1 MIVELVSLVRWE
13 WFKLRYRWMPWVLLA
28 VLVLVT
34 QLFIWGAFF
43 AFRDTQEARDIVFGS
58 TALDGTAVDFD
69 CNDVLAGDIPEGAQV
84 PSPDE
89 EMGRRMLED
98 CQEWKAVQQEELG
111 DLYSLITPPGSAGFA
126 VGAGQTIGL
135 ILVAILTASVIGTEH
150 GWGTVRPVLVRGVRR
165 WYMLASRLA
174 MVAIAFAG
182 ALVVIGVLGLVSGL
196 AAGALASGTEGLES
210 IYSWGDGLEVYAKA
224 WFSVLPYG
232 ALVAL
237 VAVVTRSSAAGL
249 GVGLGYYF
257 LEQTAVAILLALF
270 DWFQGVADYLLVYN
284 ISAFMG
290 GGAGDE
296 GGNGSITFG
305 VVGGDPPGEL
315 HTALVMAAYLLV
327 LGGLAFYLFQRRDIP
342 GASRS

>member
-1 MIVELVSLVRWE
+1 MPELVSLVRWE
-13 WFKLRYRWMPWVLLA
+13 WFKLRYRWMPWILLA
-28 VLVLVT
+28 ILVLVT
-34 QLFIWGAFF
+34 QLFIWGAFL
-43 AFRDTQEARDIVFGS
+43 AFRETQDTRDRVYGVTS
-58 TALDGTAVDFD
+58 DDGTTVEYD
-69 CNDVLAGDIPEGAQV
+69 CDDVLSGNTPDGARV
-84 PSPDE
+84 PSADE
-89 EMGRRMLED
+89 DIGRRMLED
-98 CQEWKAVQQEELG
+98 CRQWKENQQEQLG
-111 DLYSLITPPGSAGFA
+111 ELYSLITPPGSAGFA

-174 MVAIAFAG
+174 MVAIAFAA

-210 IYSWGDGLEVYAKA
+210 IYSWGDGLKVYGKA

-237 VAVVTRSSAAGL
+237 VAVATRSSAAGT
-249 GVGLGYYF
+249 GAALGYYF
-257 LEQTAVAILLALF
+257 LEQTVVAILLALF

-290 GGAGDE
+290 GGAEDE

-315 HTALVMAAYLLV
+315 HTALVIAAYLLV